1 MNIRLSASAPAGEQN
16 FAIRPYPGEL
26 IETLQWQGRTLT
38 LRPIRPEDEAQHLA
52 FLTRLDPDDIRM
64 RVFYSRRSI
73 EHAELARLV
82 QIDYEREMVFIA
94 VAREPDDASG
104 TEQTLGVVRAIA
116 DPDNRDAEFGIII
129 RSDLKGQGLGSL
141 LMEKMISYLRAHGT
155 QRLVG
160 IVIAENR
167 PMLALAQRLGFVEG
181 RATTDDALRD
191 VRLDLQTQA
200 SNPDPGP
207 TP

>member
-1 MNIRLSASAPAGEQN
+1 MNIRLSASAPASDQN

-52 FLTRLDPDDIRM
+52 FLARLDPDDIRM

-82 QIDYEREMVFIA
+82 QIDYALEMAFIA
-94 VAREPDDASG
+94 VTREPDDAGG

-167 PMLALAQRLGFVEG
+167 GMLALAQRLGFVEG
-181 RATTDDALRD
+181 KTVKDGALRD
-191 VRLDLQTQA
+191 VYLDLQ
-200 SNPDPGP
+200 PR